1 MLGVT
6 RAMQAIRDGLI
17 FSLCNIL
24 EPLYILLSI
33 SALVGEQRARIVLM
47 SIGFRSKDVSNT
59 GLFFLKVIFFT

>member
-6 RAMQAIRDGLI
+6 RAMQATRDGLI

-33 SALVGEQRARIVLM
+33 SALVGEQRADVVLM

-59 GLFFLKVIFFT
+59 GLFFFKK